1 MIIYVTILIVVFY
14 FIGMFLFKKRRY
26 DSSFNL
32 VFKERVTLTKN
43 QFFQTFYDDKIPE
56 FIVIETL
63 SILEELL
70 PFDTSKL
77 YPDDSFK
84 GNLNFL
90 WKYTDEF
97 TDIEIIERLENN
109 FKIEISNEEAEN
121 INSFDDIVKL
131 VTKKLNHS

>member
-1 MIIYVTILIVVFY
+1 MIVYVTILIVFFY
-14 FIGMFLFKKRRY
+14 FIGMILFKKRRY

-43 QFFQTFYDDKIPE
+43 HFFQTFYKDKIPE
-56 FIVIETL
+56 FIVIQTL
-63 SILEELL
+63 SILDELL

-77 YPDDSFK
+77 YPDDSFT

-109 FKIEISNEEAEN
+109 FNIEISNEEAKN

-131 VTKKLNHS
+131 VAKKLNHS